1 MRIISWNVN
10 GIRAV
15 VKKGFWDWFNLETP
29 DVMCFQETKAQP
41 DQLDESLTKPLGY
54 HAYYHSAERKGYSS
68 VATWCKTEPLAV
80 ETAILDDAFNREGRI
95 VLTEHEKFFLYNV
108 YFPNGQKD
116 QDRLDY
122 KLRFYGALQ
131 EHIRK
136 KDRIKPVII
145 VGDFNTAHTDIDLAR
160 PKPNEKT
167 SGFLP
172 EERVWVDRYL
182 DTGFVD
188 TFRKEHPGAQGYY
201 SWWSFRANSRVN
213 NVGWRIDYFLVSEK
227 IADQV
232 EASRIHPNVLGSDH
246 CPISL
251 VLK

>member
-1 MRIISWNVN
+1 MSSTTKTS
-10 GIRAV
+10 
-15 VKKGFWDWFNLETP
+15 VKFL
-29 DVMCFQETKAQP
+29 
-41 DQLDESLTKPLGY
+41 PL
-54 HAYYHSAERKGYSS
+54 S
-68 VATWCKTEPLAV
+68 V
-80 ETAILDDAFNREGRI
+80 ETAILEDTFNREGRI
-95 VLTEHEKFFLYNV
+95 VLTEHPKFFLYNV

-116 QDRLDY
+116 DIRLDY
-122 KLRFYGALQ
+122 KLRFYAALI
-131 EHIRK
+131 EHMRE
-136 KDRIKPVII
+136 KDKIKPVIV
-145 VGDFNTAHTDIDLAR
+145 VGDFNTAHTEIDLAR
-160 PKPNEKT
+160 PKPNSKI

-188 TFRKEHPGAQGYY
+188 TFRKEHPDAKGYY
-201 SWWSFRANSRVN
+201 SWWSYRANARVN

-246 CPISL
+246 CPVSL